1 MRAFF
6 FFYIFLF
13 FITGSIAM
21 AQAVPDVKSP
31 RILILL
37 DESSSMVEKWGN
49 EKRYQVAD
57 RIILDLMDSVY
68 KVNDQVEF
76 SLRVFGHQYTVP
88 ENNCYDTKNEVMFS
102 KDNYTQ
108 MSLRL
113 ASITPLGVTPIAYAL
128 KEAAENDLV
137 DERKYAYSIILITD
151 GGESCGGNL
160 CDVVKTLLQ
169 RKIDFKPY
177 IISLVDYAPLRTQ
190 YDCLGNYLQVTANGD
205 VPKTVSTIVQAYRPM
220 LKPVKHDNDIVKK
233 IPVVQEPIA
242 EVPKPKPPVTEA
254 PKPIVKADIPKPVE
268 PKIELPVA
276 PPVKQLVEKMPV
288 INTLYEVSYVTHY
301 VRQKTVVV
309 PHFVPIN
316 IQPDALA
323 PVVVAPPPPAPVIPP
338 PPPHIKSK
346 ESTLTMRRQL
356 KELSY
361 FSDEPIPNVIYNLP
375 PTRPVT
381 VTIIPDAVATVPA
394 PKPTPTPTKPPVK
407 KPTKPTA
414 PVVKK
419 DEGKEVPFT
428 VETEDAK
435 ETSVEIFLTNGKG
448 KFYYTSPQV
457 MVNDPKTGEAIQKF
471 YRTLDA
477 SNTPDAQKMKDGN
490 YNIVIGGKSSMIV
503 RNINVQPNKINK
515 IMVVVNNGTLKF
527 EYKNAPDR
535 PITEFQ
541 AVVVLRTDRGGPV
554 IRQKCSVELGY
565 DPGNYFIEI
574 NTLPV
579 SRRNED
585 IDPGSE
591 SILAIDEPGYVQF
604 TNTNRLGSVSLYT
617 PLGDMFAKFHT
628 IEITGNLAGQ
638 KLQIQ
643 PGTYQAHF
651 FKDPSKPFAQETIN
665 TFNVKSNQTTEVEL
679 K

>member
-1 MRAFF
+1 
-6 FFYIFLF
+6 
-13 FITGSIAM
+13 
-21 AQAVPDVKSP
+21 
-31 RILILL
+31 
-37 DESSSMVEKWGN
+37 
-49 EKRYQVAD
+49 
-57 RIILDLMDSVY
+57 
-68 KVNDQVEF
+68 
-76 SLRVFGHQYTVP
+76 
-88 ENNCYDTKNEVMFS
+88 
-102 KDNYTQ
+102 
-108 MSLRL
+108 
-113 ASITPLGVTPIAYAL
+113 
-128 KEAAENDLV
+128 
-137 DERKYAYSIILITD
+137 
-151 GGESCGGNL
+151 
-160 CDVVKTLLQ
+160 
-169 RKIDFKPY
+169 
-177 IISLVDYAPLRTQ
+177 
-190 YDCLGNYLQVTANGD
+190 
-205 VPKTVSTIVQAYRPM
+205 
-220 LKPVKHDNDIVKK
+220 
-233 IPVVQEPIA
+233 
-242 EVPKPKPPVTEA
+242 
-254 PKPIVKADIPKPVE
+254 
-268 PKIELPVA
+268 
-276 PPVKQLVEKMPV
+276 
-288 INTLYEVSYVTHY
+288 
-301 VRQKTVVV
+301 
-309 PHFVPIN
+309 
-316 IQPDALA
+316 
-323 PVVVAPPPPAPVIPP
+323 
-338 PPPHIKSK
+338 
-346 ESTLTMRRQL
+346 
-356 KELSY
+356 
-361 FSDEPIPNVIYNLP
+361 
-375 PTRPVT
+375 
-381 VTIIPDAVATVPA
+381 
-394 PKPTPTPTKPPVK
+394 
-407 KPTKPTA
+407 
-414 PVVKK
+414 
-419 DEGKEVPFT
+419 
-428 VETEDAK
+428 
-435 ETSVEIFLTNGKG
+435 
-448 KFYYTSPQV
+448 

-490 YNIVIGGKSSMIV
+490 YNIVIGGKSSMVV